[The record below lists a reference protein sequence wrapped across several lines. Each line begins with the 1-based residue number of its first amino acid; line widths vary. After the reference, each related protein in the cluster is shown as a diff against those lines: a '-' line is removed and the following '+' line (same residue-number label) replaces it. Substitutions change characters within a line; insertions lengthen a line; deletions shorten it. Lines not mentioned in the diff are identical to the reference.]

1 MPALEVFF
9 RDHPLLAIAFSGGLD
24 SRFLCAC
31 AQACGCDVVAVH
43 VHGPHVPGSDTDG
56 ARAFARDMQ
65 LKLLELPLNPLT
77 LPEVARTDP
86 RRCYFC
92 KKFML
97 SGIRKLLVRCG
108 EGERTLCDGS
118 NHDDLSRYRPGLQA
132 LKEAGIF
139 SPLALAELGK
149 KDIRARSVE
158 MGFPLPREQA
168 RPCLLT
174 RYDYNLPVHQEEL
187 LRIDRAE
194 QALLSLTDVR
204 GRPLFADLRLR
215 ITPQPLLQVQTFRR
229 EWEPE
234 VRRILGSLGFDNC
247 TICQT
252 EHISGF
258 FDTGKTSPPEVGN
271 GKPAS
276 VSS

>member
-1 MPALEVFF
+1 MPALEAFF
-9 RDHPLLAIAFSGGLD
+9 RDHPRLAIAFSGGLD

-31 AQACGCDVVAVH
+31 AQAFGCDVVAVH
-43 VHGPHVPGSDTDG
+43 VHGPHIPKSDTAG
-56 ARAFARDMQ
+56 ARYFARALQ
-65 LKLLELPLNPLT
+65 LKLLELSLDPLT
-77 LPEVARTDP
+77 LPEVARTDL

-97 SGIRKLLVRCG
+97 SGIRNLLVGCG
-108 EGERTLCDGS
+108 EGERTICDGS

-132 LKEAGIF
+132 LREEGIL
-139 SPLALAELGK
+139 SPLALAGLGK
-149 KDIRARSVE
+149 REIRLRSRE

-174 RYDYNLPVHQEEL
+174 RYDYNLPIPREEL
-187 LRIDRAE
+187 LRIDKAE
-194 QALLSLTDVR
+194 QALQSLTDAQ
-204 GRPLFADLRLR
+204 GKSLFADLRLR
-215 ITPQPLLQVQTFRR
+215 ITPQPILQVQTFPWER
-229 EWEPE
+229 ESE
-234 VRRILGSLGFDNC
+234 VRQVLKDFGFGNC

-258 FDTGKTSPPEVGN
+258 FDAKKPSSRKTENEES
-271 GKPAS
+271 AS